1 MGSDARIEEWLAALT
16 LDEKCRLVAGL
27 DLWHTAPVARL
38 GIPSLRV
45 TDGPNGARGTR
56 FRGGPTSA
64 CFPCGAAQGASF
76 DPALVERIGAA
87 LAEEARSKGAGVL

>member
-1 MGSDARIEEWLAALT
+1 VDARIEGWVEGLSLE
-16 LDEKCRLVAGL
+16 EKCGLVAGV
-27 DLWHTAPVARL
+27 DRWHTAAVPRL
-38 GIPSLRV
+38 GIPALRM

-56 FRGGPTSA
+56 FRGGPPSA

-87 LAEEARSKGAGVL
+87 LAE